1 MQSFLR
7 INGGATNT
15 LRFLAKKWAKNGT
28 ILLEPEAM
36 PPHCVCAAALLKHLS
51 RFELRA
57 WEITLMKVR
66 GSPLI
71 IPLDHGS
78 GGSGSGCLPPGEG
91 GRKAV
96 TDLDT

>member
-1 MQSFLR
+1 
-7 INGGATNT
+7 
-15 LRFLAKKWAKNGT
+15 
-28 ILLEPEAM
+28 
-36 PPHCVCAAALLKHLS
+36 
-51 RFELRA
+51 
-57 WEITLMKVR
+57 MKVR